1 MAGSIEV
8 SINRIGRGPGTV
20 PDIESVQIQVM
31 GAAIIVHGNKENELD
46 FPWHLRASSTNIQR
60 WFFLGAALVQV
71 SHSVATSAT
80 FSLVFG
86 EQQLLVGLQQ
96 EDFFAEVSATQ
107 DVLLGLFRIA

>member
-60 WFFLGAALVQV
+60 WFFLGPALVQV
-71 SHSVATSAT
+71 SHSVASSAT
-80 FSLVFG
+80 FALAFG
-86 EQQLLVGLQQ
+86 EQQLLIGLQQ
-96 EDFFAEVSATQ
+96 EVFFAEVSATK